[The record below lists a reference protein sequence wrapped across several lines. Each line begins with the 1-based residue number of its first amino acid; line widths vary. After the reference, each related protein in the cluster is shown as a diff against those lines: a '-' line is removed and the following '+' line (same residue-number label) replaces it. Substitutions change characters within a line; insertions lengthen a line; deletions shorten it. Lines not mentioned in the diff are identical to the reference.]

1 MINTRKTEWM
11 SVGGKVDTVSL
22 DGEQIEDVQDYKYL
36 GSIKYSNGDCSI
48 DTRVRKVMA
57 EERVIQLTN
66 IWKNHGVHKMVKLRL
81 VKALVWPVLTY
92 GAEA

>member
-48 DTRVRKVMA
+48 DT
-57 EERVIQLTN
+57 
-66 IWKNHGVHKMVKLRL
+66 
-81 VKALVWPVLTY
+81 
-92 GAEA
+92 